1 MHMKRIL
8 NILLSVAAVLALT
21 LAVVI
26 ALALVGGNLMTLFGF
41 RYRSVG
47 QLILYFLLVEV
58 VSLPFDGLC
67 QGLPR
72 ALHHMGKVDR
82 LQGNMLYIPA
92 DTMCTYLA
100 FWLVDRHMVSVK
112 ATGLSLWIISFALAL
127 ITLPLREG
135 DAHELK

>member
-1 MHMKRIL
+1 MKRIL

-21 LAVVI
+21 LAVVA
-26 ALALVGGNLMTLFGF
+26 ALALVGGNVMTLFGF

-58 VSLPFDGLC
+58 VSLPFDGIC
-67 QGLPR
+67 QSLPR

-82 LQGNMLYIPA
+82 WQGNMLYIPA

-100 FWLVDRHMVSVK
+100 FWLVDQYIMSVR
-112 ATGLSLWIISFALAL
+112 ATELSLWIISFALAL
-127 ITLPLREG
+127 LTLPLRKG